1 MTQCCPLGWI
11 KFFKAA
17 CDNHRQK
24 MLTLIE
30 KHQSLNA
37 SQIIEKVH
45 LSQPAVSHHLKI
57 LLEAKL
63 IKANKVGKEVHY
75 SIDKATITNC
85 CGSFM
90 KKFS

>member
-1 MTQCCPLGWI
+1 
-11 KFFKAA
+11 
-17 CDNHRQK
+17 
-24 MLTLIE
+24 MLSLIE
-30 KHQSLNA
+30 KQGSLNA
-37 SQIIEKVH
+37 TQIIEKVH

-63 IKANKVGKEVHY
+63 IKADKKGKEVHY
-75 SIDKATITNC
+75 SIDKDTIADC